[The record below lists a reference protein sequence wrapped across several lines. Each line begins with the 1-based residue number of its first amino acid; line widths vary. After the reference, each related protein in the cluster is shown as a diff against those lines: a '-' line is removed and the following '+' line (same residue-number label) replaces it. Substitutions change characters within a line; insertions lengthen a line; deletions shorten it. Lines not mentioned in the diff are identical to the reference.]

1 MILSTI
7 GALSQ
12 HFSNMR
18 APGITY
24 QSTDSV
30 QTGDQFHPKSFSLF
44 IKLCFCPVIHEAPSP
59 ETQQCPFHTSKAQNN
74 FLCHRWAW
82 YRRIDEMQSQTNVIK
97 QFMGILNPDL
107 LPHTRSCFVKCV
119 PCVAP
124 WQLPKI
130 TDHSIRWKST
140 STHPLNTR
148 LTRRLT
154 RGLISCFL
162 LEVYGVFNVLH

>member
-1 MILSTI
+1 MWGHQSLYTYNRQPRFVHWEGILLNHDFIPI

-30 QTGDQFHPKSFSLF
+30 QTGGQFHPKSFSLF

-124 WQLPKI
+124 DSYQKSLI
-130 TDHSIRWKST
+130 TASDGNPHRH
-140 STHPLNTR
+140 TH
-148 LTRRLT
+148 
-154 RGLISCFL
+154 
-162 LEVYGVFNVLH
+162 